1 MRHIDTLVIGAGH
14 AGLAMSHCLTDRGRD
29 HVVLER
35 GRLAER
41 WRSERWSSMRLLTPN
56 WMSRLPGWCY
66 DGSDPGGY
74 MTAKEVVGYLDRYAR
89 SFDAPVEA
97 ETTVAG
103 VERAGDRFLVATDQG
118 TWSADQLVVAT
129 GYCDRP
135 HVPAVADRLSQS
147 VHQTTPSAYRN
158 PGRLP
163 DGGVLVVG
171 AAASGAQL
179 ADELARAGR
188 EVVLAV
194 GHHTRLPRHYRG
206 MDICWW
212 LERIGVLDKTIDEM
226 PDPERA
232 RREPSL
238 QLVGRP
244 DKADLDL
251 AALQDNGVRL
261 SGRLTGVDG
270 RTIHLG
276 PDLAATTARAD
287 AGRRRLLTEI
297 DAYIDSNGLSTEVL
311 DREPVRPIRTG
322 GEPVRLDLESEG
334 ISTVVWATGF
344 RRRYPWLRIPVLDE
358 AGEIRHR
365 RGVTPVPGLY
375 VLGLRFQHRRN
386 SSFIDGVRH
395 DAEFIADHLAARGRL
410 PLDITSAHREIP

>member
-1 MRHIDTLVIGAGH
+1 MRHIDTLVIGAGQ
-14 AGLAMSHCLTDRGRD
+14 AGLAMSRCLTDRGRD

-41 WRSERWSSMRLLTPN
+41 WRHERWSSMRLLTPN
-56 WMSRLPGWCY
+56 WMTRLPGWCY
-66 DGSDPGGY
+66 DGHDPDGY
-74 MTAKEVVGYLDRYAR
+74 MTATEVVGYLERYGR
-89 SFDAPVEA
+89 SFGAPVEA
-97 ETTVAG
+97 ETSVVA
-103 VERAGDRFLVATDQG
+103 VESGGDHFLVATDQG
-118 TWSADQLVVAT
+118 TWRADHVVVAT
-129 GYCDRP
+129 GHCDRP
-135 HVPAVADRLSQS
+135 GVPAAAARLSPS
-147 VHQTTPSAYRN
+147 VHQTTPSAYRS
-158 PGRLP
+158 PDSLP
-163 DGGVLVVG
+163 DGAVLVVG

-179 ADELARAGR
+179 ADELARSGR
-188 EVVLAV
+188 EVVLSV
-194 GHHTRLPRHYRG
+194 GSHTRLPRRYRG

-212 LERIGVLDKTIDEM
+212 LERLGVLDKTIDEM

-261 SGRLTGVDG
+261 TGRLTGVDG
-270 RTIHLG
+270 RIVHFG
-276 PDLAATTARAD
+276 ADLAASTARAD
-287 AGRRRLLTEI
+287 AGRRRLLAEI
-297 DAYIDSNGLSTEVL
+297 DDYIDSNGHTSEVL
-311 DREPVRPIRTG
+311 DREPVRPVRVG
-322 GEPVRLDLESEG
+322 CEPGRLDLESEG

-344 RRRYPWLRIPVLDE
+344 RRRYPWLRISVLDDG
-358 AGEIRHR
+358 GEIRHR

-395 DAEFIADHLAARGRL
+395 DAAFIANHLAARGRV
-410 PLDITSAHREIP
+410 PSGVTSAPWETP